1 MNEKDIANKIRQHL
15 NFGLSRID
23 PTVEKQLASARAS
36 ALAAYAHTEQAHG
49 YVLAGVGG
57 GHVHHHHHFHW
68 PLRYWLPV
76 ALVILALAGALYWQ
90 SSTTKSTDEDVDASL
105 LASDL
110 PVTAYLDK
118 GFAQWLDQHS
128 SQP

>member
-1 MNEKDIANKIRQHL
+1 MNEKDIANKVKQHL

-23 PTVEKQLASARAS
+23 PAVEKRLASARAG
-36 ALAAYAHTEQAHG
+36 ALAAYAQKEHAPG
-49 YVLAGVGG
+49 YVLAGATG
-57 GHVHHHHHFHW
+57 GHVHHHHFHW

-76 ALVILALAGALYWQ
+76 VVVIAALAGAVYWQ
-90 SSTTKSTDEDVDASL
+90 YATTQNDEDVDAHL

-118 GFAQWLDQHS
+118 GFSEWLDQHS
-128 SQP
+128 PQP

>member
-23 PTVEKQLASARAS
+23 PDVEKRLASARAG
-36 ALAAYAHTEQAHG
+36 ALAAYAHREQAHSF
-49 YVLAGVGG
+49 VLAGAIG
-57 GHVHHHHHFHW
+57 GHVHHHFHW
-68 PLRYWLPV
+68 PLRYWLPIAV
-76 ALVILALAGALYWQ
+76 VILAFAGTLYWHSGSQ
-90 SSTTKSTDEDVDASL
+90 NAEDEVDASL

-118 GFAQWLDQHS
+118 GFTQWLDQHS
-128 SQP
+128 PQP